1 MSLDNNPLYELI
13 RAQEQDLQGQA
24 EKEGAEQR
32 TLIEAEQDTTGRT
45 EYQQSGLFASDAA
58 GYAREIRV
66 DNAYDETIDA
76 DFNLGALDMPTGI
89 NVAAP
94 FGGDVSLDNR
104 KYSIDRMRSITGL
117 ARTMNMVQDPA
128 VLEDFYVKSREEFS
142 DSGWV
147 QMGRGLAGVLDP
159 FHDVT
164 GDAKAELDELRE
176 FMQTQQLTDKD
187 GDVIPYTNKDF
198 LDSVRRA
205 NPEASIMLDRYG
217 ITEENLEGVSNFGH
231 AVEALSMQLFERGN
245 MERSMTARER
255 LSGGEKVMAFA
266 ENLGNMI
273 GQDPDMAAEIGI
285 EVGGLIASGLVS
297 GGAAVPAY
305 LAWRMAARGGKVF
318 KAGTKVVDAQR
329 KLDRMQRL
337 ALKTEKYSDVFS
349 TAMNFKPSLSF
360 GGNVAEYAA
369 RKYGL
374 GPLQQNL
381 AYFGGQVADGF
392 VGGAG
397 ARLSSNMVLQEEAML
412 LYGDQQGINLTNN
425 MWIEGAMGSGFSVI
439 LGSAFK
445 FVPRGISKAMG
456 NNTKLL
462 YQDFSAD
469 KQVKVKNE
477 EELLQKLYADP
488 DTRPAGVSAFQAQR
502 QMQQQALLDLS
513 LVTGRKL
520 DRGEGFKI
528 TDMLGSIPTDVGV
541 AAIGR
546 ATRGMDEGSMTLA
559 DVRAR
564 ILQDDDFLEA
574 VATANEGLDLATI
587 NHRSQLEIA
596 KLRKVAAD
604 EGRDLDYEAAL
615 LEGLSEA
622 DALAKAKET
631 KIARARAAAE
641 AADAEAKA
649 ARENLDTDAAAG
661 ERQGKRSEKM
671 KRRADKKAKEE
682 EAAQSKLREEI
693 EDAEGDVE
701 TNKTARESQA
711 KAKEADARAD
721 EAKKKADKAL
731 DDAKKADAAAKAKA
745 DKAATEAR
753 AKAEAEAKA
762 AEEARI
768 RAEEDAKKVEESRK
782 DLTEEEQASVAAKK
796 EQLAQMEADAEARQR
811 QSAEAIQQADV
822 AAQRKSRARLEAE
835 AEQKARRAERRA
847 KEAEEFEAKVREAD
861 DAGPVDVGEF
871 SDIRSRKATQAD
883 TAFRELESDV
893 SVLKGDDGKVRS
905 EEFKRR
911 IEGVKWDSDPTLL
924 DDIAADLPDGLVD
937 PEPYMAR
944 IKNRLEEAV
953 DDVTDADIR
962 LDTRLRNSEDAAL
975 VEVQL
980 EGRNADVRAKHKV
993 FMSKADGQIID
1004 DPSKFRA
1011 PRVRADGEAK
1021 QATAAARAKAA
1032 SDSAESSSLQTKLTK
1047 AEEELNLLRASEA
1060 RQDIKPELLVEA
1072 ESDAKVLALKQQR
1085 ADELVA
1091 TKSKDE
1097 LYTAAKTLKKVL
1109 AKTGQKPDSAISG
1122 MDKAGLANFIAEFE
1136 IELARARQKQAGDAP
1151 SKNAKRIAELE
1162 SEARALRSE
1171 LHERGIYS
1179 READIRAAREAEAR
1193 LKKLM
1198 DRGSHGES
1206 EGALSSETGTISH
1219 DALHSIFE
1227 DSLEDIDLEFAF
1239 GEAIVSGT
1247 DTSNLKFNMQQVLTL
1262 LQARIDAID
1271 GVRLDPDAALTPQQV
1286 RLRQANEL
1294 KAWRAKK
1301 AAREALAYEEANGT
1315 TFRGTSENGQRIKTA
1330 DEYEARVIGLLAEL
1344 LDKRKLKRFR
1354 GKEGKEALKNPKLLH
1369 DLVKE
1374 ELVGR
1379 FDGDEARLAHLGD
1392 GTLDHVHPTVAA
1404 RAIADILSGTPDGTK
1419 QNKAEVTIPNEETG
1433 MDEVRTSQTRN
1444 VNTVSAA
1451 QPAHDREIAD
1461 VLARME
1467 YDYRIEAIAKHDFD
1481 NPTSVGLE
1489 DVLDFIDGANLVQDR
1504 GRVLNAE
1511 ELELRARWVPP
1522 QLRTDIDAKPES
1534 IREKIAR
1541 VKKEMLDM
1549 EAAAYDLIHDDFGTR
1564 RGDWGIS
1571 KADANNRWGKTHSL
1585 AGGFPVASA
1594 MPNPDG
1600 GYSFGMAVLDT
1611 HAVNN
1616 PGTLAHTVAA
1626 LKRGQDNFDRMRE
1639 LETKQS
1645 AGEALSKSELD
1656 EMSALEAD
1664 AAMRNV
1670 DGSQN
1675 GVRHAHAIAMMSRS
1689 QADTDAMHAAVI
1701 EALNTMDPAERAKL
1715 LRDHPEFG
1723 TAEKGKDFYVALADI
1738 TNASMKKQGNNGN
1751 AMAKWVSENLQFE
1764 RKDAKKPVMIL
1775 PYGAGMKAIKNA
1787 AKSVLEDK
1795 SIKTE
1800 SLPDGMTKDQ
1810 LAQFIAEQ
1818 WYGSQQKNI
1827 DSLINVAL
1835 ELPNS
1840 DVMMA
1845 SLMRDRA
1852 GADPFAEMARKLG
1865 NKDWDSLSEDAKV
1878 ELLLDEAEDR
1888 ARAALG
1894 TTGELPD
1901 EAVNVQF
1908 YSLQIEA
1915 RARAMT
1921 RAGDMSPEDALKV
1934 AREEWAEEIT
1944 LVQTGTKEEII
1955 DAVKS
1960 GNLSFFERTIR
1971 TLNRVEYYRATDAQA
1986 EATARQT
1993 GQGGVDFG
2001 RTMPEEAQGVF
2012 YAEQLMDWRTRMVTP
2027 NMAEADL
2034 KARKSRRGM
2043 LDIHGVMEEGETVV
2057 FKTSEAEAKADFD
2070 ERVHKGKMTEDEWF
2084 AKHIDEEKTI
2094 GSGVVT
2100 FKEHRGTLRQR
2111 LENRANALKET
2122 ELRNEEARLGLKI
2135 DDDASID
2142 ARRAA
2147 LLDAYVKNEEARIE
2161 KLAVKSAL
2169 AELAPDFS
2177 PPLARN
2183 AEGNT
2188 SQLPRLNEEQK
2199 MDRWQA
2205 QTDDVHSSAGE
2216 AARIYDG
2223 LDEDGKAAYRKNY
2236 GELYEPHRGADG
2248 ADKLEE
2254 TVSKANDRHA
2264 ALKEG
2269 EHEPQVAKTMGGM
2282 LGSRAIHPTEALD
2295 VMLGVPALKE
2305 AAQRRTMG
2313 QQGGSQRV
2321 KQTAER
2327 QTRQVDALDR
2337 ISEGGPLFSRN
2348 ERHRVTHADRDM
2360 LASVKLDETDIFD
2373 AEIQA
2378 RYGDDAANDMITRS
2392 LTRYAEENG
2401 LDELVD
2407 AGKWGDIVAHRMWT
2421 RNLKEIGNDYRALS
2435 KMRQGESE
2443 SFAEYNARYEKAEAD
2458 MLAKWRERAAEDRQ
2472 TWETATNEEWKS
2484 HEIDPFG
2491 NINSVTA
2498 FDADGKALTRREAL
2512 IRSAQMDRDGNPI
2525 SSDAGKARQRAGLK
2539 TNIDLIDGESID
2551 GMRYAD
2557 GTVMPDPVRNRRVG
2571 RADLLPFEE
2580 PGADVPTRT
2589 QGFSRS
2595 AVDMDDLS
2603 DNVIL
2608 QVHYVHAKDRA
2619 SATGSVGAHMGES
2632 RLAGLHRMGEPMTAR
2647 QARQLIA
2654 EGKIDGADANVRFF
2668 TADGIEVVSG
2678 QLVGHNL
2685 RRSATR
2691 NEAHHILMNSS
2702 NRYLGDRLAK
2712 SGLAKVAVRKQK
2724 SSAARMDDRLTRNR
2738 HETTQMVNEQKMII
2752 NYLRKNDPDS
2762 VQTSSFLGAILDI
2775 GESWND
2781 PVRRRAILTSPVRR
2795 EEAKA
2800 RKLGVELS
2808 EIDNPLHG
2816 AERTFLRD
2824 IVLDVSR
2831 GTDPELRGEL
2841 TLTKG
2846 EIMDRLN
2853 DGFKTKPKSLLEWAN
2868 SLGDEVTL
2876 KQVMEEGARLKKLDD
2891 AYAPEVRYD
2900 PNSDPDLTIDTN
2912 VSKIT
2917 DSELELA
2924 EELAGL
2930 HMILG
2935 GDAIDAISTS
2945 GIRTLMGSDLESRL
2959 GNVGSNIDRMRVL
2972 ANKVVEHNRALRKL
2986 AEIAYTDGITGLGMT
3001 PTALRMIGDGTL
3013 VIDSIDDITSLSDV
3027 QLAEIRDQWL
3037 LTEHGGDKRS
3047 DLFGKE
3053 LTDSDRKQVVAALA
3067 EAHRLSKDSPVDP
3080 FSDRVG
3086 PDLYSG
3092 PFVDAGGTPRD
3103 AMFFMES
3110 KNFAALSDGHRAF
3123 DEFLEDLMDSG
3134 TLGLPEVRMLRAT
3147 LAQMEGDLLSGINF
3161 REVANLDDF
3170 AKEIGLSPSAS
3181 RARGMSFSTKGHI
3194 GLALYKNRIGR
3205 DLNAVDVVLHEVGHI
3220 SQSRLLAEGS
3230 PELTAVRS
3238 MAESKEGRDVM
3249 RDLVTQM
3256 HGGKFTQEAQK
3267 QLKYF
3272 ISDPDEFIAAWF
3284 SYSLMT
3290 KTLKDRVTVEAAYR
3304 RSGGIGA
3311 ALRNAM
3317 RKMAGF
3323 AYKRLAQFARAF
3335 QTADKAYMQ
3344 QMDSVMQV
3352 MLGKADMPVVDRPI
3366 DFAKYHADG
3375 VDKVDALQAAR
3386 EEVATLE
3393 LMGIDETAPDMIQAR
3408 ETLRDIE
3415 DEVLRTARASEF
3427 DGSTRAATLEELLDS
3442 KVMDEFTEVDGT
3454 INFGRM
3460 VDENP
3465 DVATHWIVNN
3475 LLPQLQEGRYSGV
3488 DTIAMDVAKR
3498 RMLTKEG
3505 KVSLGARADNIIL
3518 AAARA
3523 KDVVNSQVQ
3532 MRVGDKTYSI
3542 MQLLAEMMD
3551 SGQVMTQGRLN
3562 GRDFMTLNGVAKSLE
3577 STVIRPIAILDD
3589 TLRIAVAKEQG
3600 SFGARVSRS
3609 LAQSNDKVA
3618 QRQQELRRMA
3628 GALLLPGDTA
3638 AYKKAKAELAE
3649 LAPEL
3654 KTVVSEMSD
3663 SFKSSSEQIKRQ
3675 AVYGKLVGQKRS
3687 DDSGLMPIRIRPE
3700 FMTDK
3705 ASTFGPALTDT
3716 YGSRMI
3722 EMSRNA
3728 GIYDVDSLIAAG
3740 VLPRPDR
3747 MRTADELARALTDA
3761 ARDGLVSPKEVKRLR
3776 DTGELDRLFDQM
3788 KSGKEGTVN
3797 GKALLAPEGIK
3808 RYEGSVLNGEHAPEG
3823 EVYIKRR
3830 FQHELNKSRSA
3841 ANKAFFQDANT
3852 SGANLR
3858 ALRLG
3863 RRAGSTSYF
3872 FGGDEFLNISQL
3884 VNNHADFFDFDVRVG
3899 ASALVRGI
3907 GLEAADASNLS
3918 KAFGHNVSGLSYK
3931 KLLDWLEKD
3940 MARNSDA
3947 QTIESLGNGMAHLRR
3962 AYEKLGGGLPTVDRT
3977 GNVVLDGVARN
3988 ATDLA
3993 MLSYGG
3999 NLGVAMF
4006 AETAATLVG
4015 EALPRA
4021 ISAPVKTT
4029 GMAWKA
4035 LTGAMSP
4042 VRKNQLARQILFGMQ
4057 LAKDTVNMREVGAR
4071 DGVDDLNP
4079 MDKRNSFEKLLRAGA
4094 SASSKLSMAP
4104 TVQSFNKGF
4113 AVAGAMDDLLAN
4125 IEPARKLRQLLDDQ
4139 SGVADV
4145 KEFKELAKQAGFGRR
4160 WELALR
4166 MQDAGLLDGT
4176 MLDSFAKEMSAQN
4189 AFETRFFDMDQMQV
4203 SFDNQRVRSFGT
4215 DMDGSDKLMAGL
4227 RSFMEEAVAR
4237 HNVEP
4242 RVFDMKLVDN
4252 SGWNKIMDVF
4262 MTWPRAFYSQKS
4274 GVRNLGGGSR
4284 HLGGSM
4290 SHILGFYAAQTMW
4303 DALYTSMQGYARG
4316 EDPDQMLHEVES
4328 DPVGWYMQKA
4338 SRMPLFGGWSM
4349 GAEMLVA
4356 NARNMSAKSGLKD
4369 FTGVGYHTRPKGMDF
4384 GSSPVTGAV
4393 NSLYTFAESL
4403 AGYGAALTNGTV
4415 SLSTEDR
4422 KLQAILRSGAKLT
4435 PGANNLLSKV
4445 ATEMWAPSNQK
4456 NALRNQTYYE
4466 LKQLKADL
4474 KVDMDRMRARIR

>member
-1 MSLDNNPLYELI
+1 
-13 RAQEQDLQGQA
+13 
-24 EKEGAEQR
+24 
-32 TLIEAEQDTTGRT
+32 
-45 EYQQSGLFASDAA
+45 
-58 GYAREIRV
+58 
-66 DNAYDETIDA
+66 
-76 DFNLGALDMPTGI
+76 
-89 NVAAP
+89 
-94 FGGDVSLDNR
+94 
-104 KYSIDRMRSITGL
+104 
-117 ARTMNMVQDPA
+117 
-128 VLEDFYVKSREEFS
+128 
-142 DSGWV
+142 
-147 QMGRGLAGVLDP
+147 
-159 FHDVT
+159 
-164 GDAKAELDELRE
+164 
-176 FMQTQQLTDKD
+176 
-187 GDVIPYTNKDF
+187 
-198 LDSVRRA
+198 
-205 NPEASIMLDRYG
+205 
-217 ITEENLEGVSNFGH
+217 
-231 AVEALSMQLFERGN
+231 

-266 ENLGNMI
+266 QNLGNMI
-273 GQDPDMAAEIGI
+273 GQDPDMAAEIGL

-305 LAWRMAARGGKVF
+305 LAWRMAARGGRVF
-318 KAGTKVVDAQR
+318 KSGKKVVDAQR
-329 KLDRMQRL
+329 RLDRMQAL
-337 ALKTEKYSDVFS
+337 ARKAEKYSDVFS

-360 GGNVAEYAA
+360 GGNVAEFSA

-381 AYFGGQVADGF
+381 AYLSGQVVDGF

-445 FVPRGISKAMG
+445 FVPRGISKALG
-456 NNTKLL
+456 NDTKLL
-462 YQDFSAD
+462 YQDFAGD
-469 KQVKVKNE
+469 KQVRVKNE

-488 DTRPAGVSAFQAQR
+488 DTRPAGVSAYQAQR

-528 TDMLGSIPTDVGV
+528 ADMLGNIPTDVGV

-564 ILQDDDFLEA
+564 ILQDDDFLEG
-574 VATANEGLDLATI
+574 VATANEGLNLDTI
-587 NHRSQLEIA
+587 NHRAQLEVA
-596 KLRKVAAD
+596 KLRKAAAD
-604 EGRDLDYEAAL
+604 EGRDLDYEAAIL
-615 LEGLSEA
+615 DGLSEA
-622 DALAKAKET
+622 DAIAKAKEL

-671 KRRADKKAKEE
+671 KRRAEKKAKEE

-701 TNKTARESQA
+701 TNKTARKSDA
-711 KAKEADARAD
+711 AAKEADARAD

-731 DDAKKADAAAKAKA
+731 DDAKKADADSKAKA
-745 DKAATEAR
+745 DKAAAEAR

-768 RAEEDAKKVEESRK
+768 RAEEDAKKAEEARK
-782 DLTEEEQASVAAKK
+782 NLTEEEQAEVAAKK

-811 QSAEAIQQADV
+811 QSAEAIQQADLE
-822 AAQRKSRARLEAE
+822 ASRKSRARLEAE
-835 AEQKARRAERRA
+835 AEQKARKAERRA

-861 DAGPVDVGEF
+861 DAGPVDVSEF

-893 SVLKGDDGKVRS
+893 AVLKGEDGKVRS

-911 IEGVKWDSDPTLL
+911 VQGVKWDSDPTLL
-924 DDIAADLPDGLVD
+924 DDIIDDIPSGLIDPD
-937 PEPYMAR
+937 PIMAR
-944 IKNRLEEAV
+944 IKTRLEEAV

-962 LDTRLRNSEDAAL
+962 LDTRLRNSEDAAI

-980 EGRNADVRAKHKV
+980 EGRNAEVRAKHKV
-993 FMSKADGQIID
+993 FMNRADGQIID

-1011 PRVRADGEAK
+1011 PRVRASTEAK

-1032 SDSAESSSLQTKLTK
+1032 SDSADSSSLQTKLTK

-1097 LYTAAKTLKKVL
+1097 LYAAAKTLKKVL

-1179 READIRAAREAEAR
+1179 RDADIRAARDAEAR

-1206 EGALSSETGTISH
+1206 EGALSSETGAISH
-1219 DALHSIFE
+1219 DALHSVFE

-1247 DTSNLKFNMQQVLTL
+1247 DTSNMKFNMQQVLTL

-1271 GVRLDPDAALTPQQV
+1271 GVKLDPDAALTPQQV
-1286 RLRQANEL
+1286 RLRQASEL

-1301 AAREALAYEEANGT
+1301 AAREALAYEEDNGT
-1315 TFRGTSENGQRIKTA
+1315 VFRGTSENGQRIKTPE
-1330 DEYEARVIGLLAEL
+1330 EYEARVLSLLAEL
-1344 LDKRKLKRFR
+1344 LDKRKLNRFR
-1354 GKEGKEALKNPKLLH
+1354 GKEGKETLKSPKLLH

-1444 VNTVSAA
+1444 VNTISAA

-1481 NPTSVGLE
+1481 NPTSVSLE

-1511 ELELRARWVPP
+1511 ELKLRARWVPP

-1645 AGEALSKSELD
+1645 AGQALSKSELD

-1689 QADTDAMHAAVI
+1689 QADTDALYAAAI
-1701 EALNTMDPAERAKL
+1701 EALNTMDPAARAKL

-1723 TAEKGKDFYVALADI
+1723 TAEKGKDFYVSLAEI
-1738 TNASMKKQGNNGN
+1738 TNAAMKKQGNKGN
-1751 AMAKWVSENLQFE
+1751 AMAKWVSENLEFE

-1827 DSLINVAL
+1827 DSLINMAL

-1840 DVMMA
+1840 NVMMA

-1852 GADPFAEMARKLG
+1852 GSDPFAEMARKLG

-1944 LVQTGTKEEII
+1944 LVQTGTKEEIV
-1955 DAVKS
+1955 DAVES
-1960 GNLSFFERTIR
+1960 GRLSFFERTIR

-1993 GQGGVDFG
+1993 GQGGVDFS

-2057 FKTSEAEAKADFD
+2057 FKTTEAEAKADFD
-2070 ERVHKGKMTEDEWF
+2070 EQVHKGKMTEDEWF

-2188 SQLPRLNEEQK
+2188 SQLPRLTEEQK

-2205 QTDDVHSSAGE
+2205 QTDDVHASAGE
-2216 AARIYDG
+2216 AARIYEG
-2223 LDEDGKAAYRKNY
+2223 LDEDGKAAYRKSY
-2236 GELYEPHRGADG
+2236 GELYEPHRGKDG

-2254 TVSKANDRHA
+2254 TVAKANHRHA

-2348 ERHRVTHADRDM
+2348 ERHRVTHTDRDM

-2401 LDELVD
+2401 LDELVA

-2421 RNLKEIGNDYRALS
+2421 RNLKEIGSDYRNLS
-2435 KMRQGESE
+2435 KMRQGDGE

-2491 NINSVTA
+2491 NITSVTA

-2557 GTVMPDPVRNRRVG
+2557 GTAMPDPVRNRRGG
-2571 RADLLPFEE
+2571 RSDLLPYEE

-2608 QVHYVHAKDRA
+2608 QVHFVHAKDRA

-2752 NYLRKNDPDS
+2752 NYLRKNDPES

-2781 PVRRRAILTSPVRR
+2781 PVRRRAILTSPVRQA
-2795 EEAKA
+2795 EAKA
-2800 RKLGVELS
+2800 KKLGVELS
-2808 EIDNPLHG
+2808 EIDNPLRG

-2831 GTDPELRGEL
+2831 GTDPKTRGEL
-2841 TLTKG
+2841 TLTKR
-2846 EIMDRLN
+2846 EVMSRLN
-2853 DGFKTKPKSLLEWAN
+2853 DSFKTKPKGLLEWAN

-2876 KQVMEEGARLKKLDD
+2876 KQVMDEGARLKKLDD
-2891 AYAPEVRYD
+2891 AYSPEVRYD

-2917 DSELELA
+2917 DAELELA

-2959 GNVGSNIDRMRVL
+2959 GAVGSNVDRMRVL
-2972 ANKVVEHNRALRKL
+2972 ANKVVEHNRAIRKI

-3013 VIDSIDDITSLSDV
+3013 VIDSIDDITSLSDA

-3037 LTEHGGDKRS
+3037 LTEHGGDKRG

-3053 LTDSDRKQVVAALA
+3053 LTDSDRKQVVASLA
-3067 EAHRLSKDSPVDP
+3067 EALRLSKDSPVDP

-3103 AMFFMES
+3103 AMFFMEG

-3123 DEFLEDLMDSG
+3123 NEFLEDLMDSG

-3161 REVANLDDF
+3161 REVSNLADF
-3170 AKEIGLSPSAS
+3170 ASDIGLSPSAS

-3194 GLALYKNRIGR
+3194 GLALYKQRLGR

-3220 SQSRLLAEGS
+3220 AQARLLSEGS

-3238 MAESKEGRDVM
+3238 MAESKEGRAVLK
-3249 RDLVTQM
+3249 DLVTQM
-3256 HGGKFTQEAQK
+3256 HGGKFTQEAAK
-3267 QLKYF
+3267 QYKYF

-3290 KTLKDRVTVEAAYR
+3290 KTLKDRATVEAAYR

-3352 MLGKADMPVVDRPI
+3352 MLGKADMPIVDRPI

-3393 LMGIDETAPDMIQAR
+3393 LMGIDETAPEMIQAR

-3415 DEVLRTARASEF
+3415 DDVLRTTRASEF

-3442 KVMDEFTEVDGT
+3442 RVMDEFTEVDGT

-3505 KVSLGARADNIIL
+3505 KVSLGTKVDNLIL
-3518 AAARA
+3518 AAGRA

-3551 SGQVMTQGRLN
+3551 NGQMMTQGRLN

-3577 STVIRPIAILDD
+3577 STIIRPIAILDD
-3589 TLRIAVAKEQG
+3589 NLRVAVAKEQG
-3600 SFGARVSRS
+3600 SFSARVSRS

-3618 QRQQELRRMA
+3618 QRQQELRRVA

-3638 AYKKAKAELAE
+3638 AYKKAKADFDE

-3654 KTVVSEMSD
+3654 KTIVGEMSD
-3663 SFKSSSEQIKRQ
+3663 SFRSSSEQVKRQ
-3675 AVYGKLVGQKRS
+3675 AVYGKLVGQKRA

-3740 VLPRPDR
+3740 ILPDPKSLRS
-3747 MRTADELARALTDA
+3747 ADDLARALDDA
-3761 ARDGLVSPKEVKRLR
+3761 ARAKMVSPKEVKRLR
-3776 DTGELDRLFDQM
+3776 DTGELGELFDKM
-3788 KSGKEGTVN
+3788 KSGKEGTVH

-3808 RYEGSVLNGEHAPEG
+3808 RYEGSVLNGEHTPDG
-3823 EVYIKRR
+3823 EIYIKRR
-3830 FQHELNKSRSA
+3830 FTQELKKSRSA

-3863 RRAGSTSYF
+3863 RRAGSTSYY
-3872 FGGDEFLNISQL
+3872 FGGDEFLSISQL

-3899 ASALVRGI
+3899 ASALTRGI

-3918 KAFGHNVSGLSYK
+3918 KAFGRNVSGLSYK
-3931 KLLDWLEKD
+3931 KLLDWLEND

-3947 QTIESLGNGMAHLRR
+3947 QTIESLENGLAHLRR
-3962 AYEKLGGGLPTVDRT
+3962 AYEKLSGGLPTVDRT
-3977 GNVVLDGVARN
+3977 GNIVLDGMSRN

-4006 AETAATLVG
+4006 AETAATVVG
-4015 EALPRA
+4015 DVLPRA

-4035 LTGAMSP
+4035 MTSSLSP

-4057 LAKDTVNMREVGAR
+4057 LAKDTVSMREVGVR

-4079 MDKRNSFEKLLRAGA
+4079 MDKRNTFEKFLRAGA
-4094 SASSKLSMAP
+4094 SASSKLSLAP
-4104 TVQSFNKGF
+4104 TVQAFNKGF
-4113 AVAGAMDDLLAN
+4113 AVTGAMDDLLTH
-4125 IEPARKLRQLLDDQ
+4125 IEPARTLRRLLDEQ

-4145 KEFKELAKQAGFGRR
+4145 KQFKELAKKAGFGRR
-4160 WELALR
+4160 WELAMR
-4166 MQDAGLLDGT
+4166 MQDAGLLDGN
-4176 MLDSFAKEMSAQN
+4176 MLDSFAEQASSQN

-4203 SFDNQRVRSFGT
+4203 SFDNKRIRSFGA
-4215 DMDGSDKLMAGL
+4215 DADGGDRLMTGL

-4242 RVFDMKLVDN
+4242 RVFDMNLRDN
-4252 SGWNKIMDVF
+4252 NGWNKIMDVF
-4262 MTWPRAFYSQKS
+4262 TSWPRAFYSQKS
-4274 GVRNLGGGSR
+4274 VVRHARGGNSSTYLGGGFA
-4284 HLGGSM
+4284 
-4290 SHILGFYAAQTMW
+4290 HILGFYAAQTMW

-4316 EDPDQMLHEVES
+4316 EDVDQMLHEVES

-4338 SRMPLFGGWSM
+4338 SRMPLFGKWSM
-4349 GAEMLVA
+4349 GAEMLIA
-4356 NARNMSAKSGLKD
+4356 NGRNLSAKSGLKD
-4369 FTGVGYHTRPKGMDF
+4369 FTGVGYHTRPSGMDF
-4384 GSSPVTGAV
+4384 GSSPVMGAF
-4393 NSLYTFAESL
+4393 NSMYTLAAST
-4403 AGYGAALTNGTV
+4403 AGYGTSLMNGTA
-4415 SLSTEDR
+4415 SLSAEDR
-4422 KLQAILRSGAKLT
+4422 KLQAVLRSSTKFL
-4435 PGANNLLSKV
+4435 PGFNNLLSKT

-4456 NALRNQTYYE
+4456 NALREQSYYE

-4474 KVDMDRMRARIR
+4474 KVEMDRMRAKIR